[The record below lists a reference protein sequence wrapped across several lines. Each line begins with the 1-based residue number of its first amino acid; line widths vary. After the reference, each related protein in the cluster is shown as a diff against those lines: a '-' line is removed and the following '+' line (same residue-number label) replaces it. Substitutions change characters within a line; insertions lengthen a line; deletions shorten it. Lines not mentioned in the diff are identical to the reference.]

1 VELASLISVL
11 EAAERLGVSPAAV
24 RQQIASQRLP
34 AVKRGPG
41 WWLDT
46 RAVERLAR
54 QPLGRGRPLSPEMAW
69 AVLLL
74 ASGDAEAAARAAG
87 RDRYR
92 SRADAWLR
100 DHELVEHAA
109 RLRARALPEEFEA
122 HPSELPRILKR
133 PDVLCTGISAG
144 GILDLIGGPEA
155 AEGYAPA
162 TSRKYIVDEHALD
175 AGAGAVR
182 LRWIR
187 DDLWSLLISRDSRV
201 APRAAVIIDLLEHDD
216 PRARREAARAG
227 AMSDIDITLRDAPS
241 RQLWAGVGDLV
252 ELRRPTLLGAVLIKA
267 RSLMVHSNPDT
278 QREDLLQLL
287 ALVDDPRAMALDMR
301 KSERMWLQD
310 AEDRLDL
317 SSLSN
322 LDAESMRRATLAYRL
337 LLPTS

>member
-1 VELASLISVL
+1 MRGRQVTATLVSGVFLFLLAFLSSSRCWFPVGVPRLHRSGRCQVKSPFSLGQNAFVRDSILSVELASLISVR

-24 RQQIASQRLP
+24 RQQIAYQRLP

-109 RLRARALPEEFEA
+109 RLRARALPEEFDA
-122 HPSELPRILKR
+122 HPSELSRILKR
-133 PDVLCTGISAG
+133 PEVLCTGISAG
-144 GILDLIGGPEA
+144 GILGLIGGPEA

-162 TSRKYIVDEHALD
+162 TCRNYIVDEHALH
-175 AGAGAVR
+175 AGAGPVR

-187 DDLWSLLISRDSRV
+187 DDLWTLLTSRDRRV
-201 APRAAVIIDLLEHDD
+201 APRAAVIVDLLEHDD
-216 PRARREAARAG
+216 PRARREAARAL
-227 AMSDIDITLRDAPS
+227 TR
-241 RQLWAGVGDLV
+241 
-252 ELRRPTLLGAVLIKA
+252 
-267 RSLMVHSNPDT
+267 
-278 QREDLLQLL
+278 
-287 ALVDDPRAMALDMR
+287 
-301 KSERMWLQD
+301 
-310 AEDRLDL
+310 
-317 SSLSN
+317 
-322 LDAESMRRATLAYRL
+322 
-337 LLPTS
+337 